1 MSLSLK
7 SPGNYKGCDYE
18 NKKKHHGDNRENRM
32 GGRGPDSMQDSG

>member
-18 NKKKHHGDNRENRM
+18 NKKNVMEITEKTEW